1 MITPAHAAK
10 AQAMEEKAPS
20 PGGTRRHR
28 AREESYPHAGGVPE
42 RRRLQVQRT
51 TGMSSGVSPG
61 QGFRIPAAA
70 VDWSFQT
77 MGYLVS

>member
-1 MITPAHAAK
+1 MRSQVTIGEH
-10 AQAMEEKAPS
+10 S
-20 PGGTRRHR
+20 SIRRGRRHR

-51 TGMSSGVSPG
+51 TGMSSGVSLG
-61 QGFRIPAAA
+61 QGSEIPAAA